1 MGKTPNGLA
10 WIYSSTMFIFDTW
23 SSSRMIQQAMM
34 VKNHSLYWK
43 YVNSQNLKVEA
54 LTGKHLQLFLVS
66 PVVLSIA
73 VAPLN
78 LQSFSPK
85 IMGQLMTN
93 SYNPLLHSLA
103 SYRLKSMGSCSVPDS
118 CISITI
124 VGIHLLFHTLHPVLY
139 NYLAR

>member
-54 LTGKHLQLFLVS
+54 LTGKHLQLFSVSLV
-66 PVVLSIA
+66 VVLSITFA
-73 VAPLN
+73 LFISPSSSLKTIRQTGNELINIYVSIWRAT
-78 LQSFSPK
+78 SFTFFNMMPPQPN
-85 IMGQLMTN
+85 G
-93 SYNPLLHSLA
+93 
-103 SYRLKSMGSCSVPDS
+103 
-118 CISITI
+118 
-124 VGIHLLFHTLHPVLY
+124 
-139 NYLAR
+139 